1 MDLQKEWKTVGA
13 CAPRDEQ
20 KLWRRFRKAQDTF
33 FNGRKAEMAGK
44 IEGEKENLK
53 QKNALIEEVKA
64 FQISGKRK
72 DDLDALK
79 AFSVRWNAIGF
90 VPRKSLD
97 KVMEAYRTAMDAHY
111 DALSAQ
117 KSERAM
123 ETYKQRV
130 DNLLE
135 ADTQSIRR
143 EQRILREKL
152 DRRQGCRKHPKPVR
166 EVHGGGQKGSRRH
179 QVQAQN
185 APPSLAESRSRKSAG
200 RRGLITPATAAVCT
214 CTPRP

>member
-1 MDLQKEWKTVGA
+1 M
-13 CAPRDEQ
+13 
-20 KLWRRFRKAQDTF
+20 
-33 FNGRKAEMAGK
+33 
-44 IEGEKENLK
+44 
-53 QKNALIEEVKA
+53 
-64 FQISGKRK
+64 SGKRK

-97 KVMEAYRTAMDAHY
+97 KVVEAYRTAMDAHY

-130 DNLLE
+130 NNLLE

-143 EQRILREKL
+143 EQRRLREKL
-152 DRRQGCRKHPKPVR
+152 DRLLNRINKTEENLNASPARAQKASEPVR
-166 EVHGGGQKGSRRH
+166 EVHGSRQKGSRRH

-185 APPSLAESRSRKSAG
+185 APPSLAESRPKKRRAKRIDYPRDGSSLHVYPSSLSHRK
-200 RRGLITPATAAVCT
+200 
-214 CTPRP
+214 